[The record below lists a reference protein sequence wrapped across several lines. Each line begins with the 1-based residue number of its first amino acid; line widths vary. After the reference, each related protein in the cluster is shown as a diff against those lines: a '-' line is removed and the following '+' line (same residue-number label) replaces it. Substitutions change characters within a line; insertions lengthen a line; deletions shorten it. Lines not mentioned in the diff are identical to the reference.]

1 MADCRAGGGLRP
13 WPWMAEHPASQP
25 PAPPVSADPL
35 ACPECGSRLLQLVDA
50 EPHPPGGW
58 NAQLECPECWAT
70 AERHLDDDTV
80 EEFDRCF
87 DDGIR
92 VLVEELR
99 RMTAQH
105 MLDEIEHFAAALHA
119 DAILPEDF

>member
-1 MADCRAGGGLRP
+1 VSLS
-13 WPWMAEHPASQP
+13 MAEHPASQP
-25 PAPPVSADPL
+25 AALPLHADPL
-35 ACPECGSRLLQLVDA
+35 SCPECGSRLLQLVDA

-58 NAQLECPECWAT
+58 NAVLECPECWAT
-70 AERHLDDDTV
+70 ADRHLGDDTI

-92 VLVEELR
+92 MLVDQLR
-99 RMTAQH
+99 RMTA
-105 MLDEIEHFAAALHA
+105 EHFLDDVERFIAALRA